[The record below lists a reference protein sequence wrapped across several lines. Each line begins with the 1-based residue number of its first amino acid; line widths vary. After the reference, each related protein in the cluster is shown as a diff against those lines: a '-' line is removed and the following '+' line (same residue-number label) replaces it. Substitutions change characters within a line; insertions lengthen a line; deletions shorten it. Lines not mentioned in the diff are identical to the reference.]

1 MNLKKLRFISEKLS
15 VILMQ
20 PFEFNGLKVTLND
33 VIRAKHA
40 KNWIILP
47 HHHPWFEFN
56 YVAKGSLYTTINGEE
71 FFITSGE
78 SYIIP
83 PGVTHSHRN
92 NKTGDD
98 GICIRFGIDARSNNP
113 ILNALM
119 VPRAKPFISNIDK
132 MNLQGGVY
140 SIKAEFMLWL
150 MRLYE
155 NSINDTLPP
164 IAVQNTFAAQ
174 VTLYLKEYFYT
185 KIKAEDI
192 ANALNTSYRT
202 LARKFNNETG
212 TTISEALLKI
222 RLEHAKQ
229 LLTSSN
235 LPIYT
240 VAAESGFE
248 DEFYFSK
255 RFKQKEKM
263 SPSDYRKANQI
274 RNVR

>member
-15 VILMQ
+15 MIIMQ
-20 PFEFNGLKVTLND
+20 SFEFNGLKVTLND

-56 YVAKGSLYTTINGEE
+56 YVAKGSLFTTINGEE

-83 PGVTHSHRN
+83 PGITHSHRN

-98 GICIRFGIDARSNNP
+98 GICIRFGLSAEKNNP

-119 VPRAKPFISNIDK
+119 IPHAQPFISNIDK
-132 MNLQGGVY
+132 MNLQGGIY
-140 SIKAEFMLWL
+140 SIQAEFISWL
-150 MRLYE
+150 MHLYE
-155 NSINDTLPP
+155 NNFNAVLPSV
-164 IAVQNTFAAQ
+164 AVQNTFAAQ
-174 VTLYLKEYFYT
+174 VTLYLKEYFRT

-202 LARKFNNETG
+202 LARKFNSETG
-212 TTISEALLKI
+212 TTISETLLKI
-222 RLEHAKQ
+222 RLDHAKQ

-235 LPIYT
+235 LPIYII
-240 VAAESGFE
+240 AAESGFE

-255 RFKQKEKM
+255 CFKQKEKIP
-263 SPSDYRKANQI
+263 PSAYRKKHQAQNF
-274 RNVR
+274 